1 MSKRTLKQRQ
11 EACEDVFDACQIDP
25 TFLSYIIDDYVY
37 RLTDRE
43 LDDIEDEIFKV
54 HQKALGGTD

>member
-25 TFLSYIIDDYVY
+25 TLLTYIIDDYVY
-37 RLTDRE
+37 RLSDNEVDYITE
-43 LDDIEDEIFKV
+43 EIFKTN
-54 HQKALGGTD
+54 QKALGGTD

>member
-25 TFLSYIIDDYVY
+25 TLLTYIIDDYVY
-37 RLTDRE
+37 RLSDNEVDNITE
-43 LDDIEDEIFKV
+43 EIFKTN
-54 HQKALGGTD
+54 QKALGGTD

>member
-1 MSKRTLKQRQ
+1 MGKYTLKERQ
-11 EACEDVFDACQIDP
+11 DVCEDLFDACQIDP
-25 TFLSYIIDDYVY
+25 TLLSYIIDDYVY

>member
-1 MSKRTLKQRQ
+1 MGKRTLKERQ
-11 EACEDVFDACQIDP
+11 DACEELSYACQIDP

-43 LDDIEDEIFKV
+43 LDDIEEEIFKV